1 VNFPADDLVPCFD
14 TAPSKTQ
21 LAALFE
27 KGSRASDIPPLD
39 IAKILNRMKVFY
51 VFVGGVIVGCWT
63 GDPRATEDVNLILG
77 KGAPVRKIVAAIGKI
92 RKDLKST
99 IYPSVIRFEGKSPT
113 GQRNLIDLIRP
124 YDGVYS
130 HAEEYFVDITVQGV
144 PVRIPT
150 GDVGC
155 HEVCCR
161 DELDP
166 CAAQAGPGHDRFENC
181 GPSAAD
187 LGSIYRA
194 PDRQFHWADARR
206 KTNPP
211 DQAHSK
217 LEEALPRHQAPR
229 DESPGRPRGRAMPW
243 RQGGAVAAGKTVLG
257 IPLAMVTWD
266 TKFALL
272 YE

>member
-1 VNFPADDLVPCFD
+1 VNFPADDLVPRFD

-51 VFVGGVIVGCWT
+51 VFGGGVIVGCWT
-63 GDPRATEDVNLILG
+63 GDPRATEDVDLILG

-150 GDVGC
+150 PEMLV
-155 HEVCCR
+155 VMKF
-161 DELDP
+161 
-166 CAAQAGPGHDRFENC
+166 AAAT
-181 GPSAAD
+181 S
-187 LGSIYRA
+187 LTRA
-194 PDRQFHWADARR
+194 PL
-206 KTNPP
+206 K
-211 DQAHSK
+211 QAQDMID
-217 LEEALPRHQAPR
+217 L
-229 DESPGRPRGRAMPW
+229 
-243 RQGGAVAAGKTVLG
+243 KTVVLAQPTLDLVVVRRIANFIGPKLG
-257 IPLAMVTWD
+257 AKLIRLIKRTRS
-266 TKFALL
+266 
-272 YE
+272 

>member
-1 VNFPADDLVPCFD
+1 VNFPADDLVPRFD

-63 GDPRATEDVNLILG
+63 GDPRATEDVDLILG
-77 KGAPVRKIVAAIGKI
+77 KGAPVRRIVAAIGKI

-150 GDVGC
+150 PEMLV
-155 HEVCCR
+155 VMKF
-161 DELDP
+161 
-166 CAAQAGPGHDRFENC
+166 AAAT
-181 GPSAAD
+181 S
-187 LGSIYRA
+187 LTRA
-194 PDRQFHWADARR
+194 PL
-206 KTNPP
+206 K
-211 DQAHSK
+211 QAQDMID
-217 LEEALPRHQAPR
+217 L
-229 DESPGRPRGRAMPW
+229 
-243 RQGGAVAAGKTVLG
+243 KTVVLAQPTLDLVIVRRIANFIGPTLG
-257 IPLAMVTWD
+257 AKLIRLIKRTRG
-266 TKFALL
+266 
-272 YE
+272 

>member
-1 VNFPADDLVPCFD
+1 VNFPADDLVPRFD

-63 GDPRATEDVNLILG
+63 GDPRATEDVDLILG
-77 KGAPVRKIVAAIGKI
+77 KGAPVRRIVAAISKI

-150 GDVGC
+150 PEMLV
-155 HEVCCR
+155 VMKF
-161 DELDP
+161 
-166 CAAQAGPGHDRFENC
+166 AAAT
-181 GPSAAD
+181 S
-187 LGSIYRA
+187 LTRA
-194 PDRQFHWADARR
+194 PL
-206 KTNPP
+206 K
-211 DQAHSK
+211 QAQDMID
-217 LEEALPRHQAPR
+217 L
-229 DESPGRPRGRAMPW
+229 
-243 RQGGAVAAGKTVLG
+243 KTVVLAQPTLDLVIVRRIANFIGPTLG
-257 IPLAMVTWD
+257 AKLIRLIKRTRG
-266 TKFALL
+266 
-272 YE
+272 

>member
-1 VNFPADDLVPCFD
+1 MNFPADDLVPRFD

-27 KGSRASDIPPLD
+27 KGSRASDIPPLEV
-39 IAKILNRMKVFY
+39 AKILNRMKVFY

-63 GDPRATEDVNLILG
+63 GDPRATEDVDLILG

-150 GDVGC
+150 PEMLV
-155 HEVCCR
+155 VMKY
-161 DELDP
+161 
-166 CAAQAGPGHDRFENC
+166 AAAT
-181 GPSAAD
+181 S
-187 LGSIYRA
+187 LTRA
-194 PDRQFHWADARR
+194 PL
-206 KTNPP
+206 K
-211 DQAHSK
+211 QAQDMID
-217 LEEALPRHQAPR
+217 L
-229 DESPGRPRGRAMPW
+229 
-243 RQGGAVAAGKTVLG
+243 KTVVLAQPTLDLAIVRRIANFIGPTLG
-257 IPLAMVTWD
+257 AKLIRLIKRTRG
-266 TKFALL
+266 
-272 YE
+272 